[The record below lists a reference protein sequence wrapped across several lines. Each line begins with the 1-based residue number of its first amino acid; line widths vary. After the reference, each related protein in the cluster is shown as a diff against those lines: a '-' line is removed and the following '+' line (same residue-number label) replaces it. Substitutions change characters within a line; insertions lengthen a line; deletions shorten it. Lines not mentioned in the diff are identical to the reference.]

1 MSDVATHLNFVD
13 SDEAQG
19 LALGLPEPD
28 AETAP
33 SKPASEE
40 DKGSDKKTLG
50 ASIAT
55 SFARIRTEFLGSR
68 GKPTNAAAKEEP
80 PFSGTHAD
88 TDADP
93 NAPRVAEADPA
104 LRAAEKKSRTN
115 LFDPFDRYKLVTS
128 ASLAALAVATI
139 AAVALWPNG
148 GGVESGATEKGAEAG
163 LMAPASKLASV
174 PPNERGEPILEIPAE
189 SPPQRIKEEVRAFWT
204 AEEVRKASTG
214 PLTAP
219 APAAASP
226 SVVSEIGVR
235 PPPTATPEGP
245 KAAPVVAAVVAA
257 KATAAPPPA
266 LPVSVAAPV
275 AAPVATAAPATASE
289 APAKA
294 REEGI
299 KRFASLAP
307 DAPVKAEEK
316 QLEMETRLF
325 GMITELSTL
334 VRRTREEIATLQDS
348 DKRMARAIEAK
359 LNDFERRLNLG
370 EAQRS
375 LDAAKATPTSPPE
388 PASPPPAA
396 PAARPATGMK
406 GVVPASLSTKNE
418 PDTPT
423 PPARYRVQAASPG
436 LAMLAEL
443 DRSGDEIAPL
453 QIGIGAH
460 VPGYGR
466 VTKISQRGTEWV
478 VQTEKGPI
486 R

>member
-1 MSDVATHLNFVD
+1 MSDVAANLHFVD
-13 SDEAQG
+13 RDEDKG
-19 LALGLPEPD
+19 LALGLPESD

-33 SKPASEE
+33 NKPASEQ
-40 DKGSDKKTLG
+40 DGGSDKKTPA

-55 SFARIRTEFLGSR
+55 SFARIRTEFLGAR
-68 GKPTNAAAKEEP
+68 GKPTDAAAKEEP
-80 PFSGTHAD
+80 PLSGTGAN

-115 LFDPFDRYKLVTS
+115 LFEPFDRYKLVTS

-139 AAVALWPNG
+139 AAVALLPNSG
-148 GGVESGATEKGAEAG
+148 AFEGGVMEKGADAG

-174 PPNERGEPILEIPAE
+174 PPNERGVPILEIPAAA
-189 SPPQRIKEEVRAFWT
+189 PPQKI
-204 AEEVRKASTG
+204 AEEVQAFWSPEKEKDRESRKTPSA
-214 PLTAP
+214 PLAVA

-226 SVVSEIGVR
+226 VVVGEVGVR
-235 PPPTATPEGP
+235 PAPPAAPEGP
-245 KAAPVVAAVVAA
+245 KAAPVVAA
-257 KATAAPPPA
+257 KSTAAPPPA

-275 AAPVATAAPATASE
+275 AIAAPVAASE

-334 VRRTREEIATLQDS
+334 VRRTREEIASLQDS
-348 DKRMARAIEAK
+348 DKKTARAIEAK

-388 PASPPPAA
+388 QASPPAA
-396 PAARPATGMK
+396 PPSTRPAAMK

>member
-1 MSDVATHLNFVD
+1 MSDVAANLHFVER
-13 SDEAQG
+13 DEDKG
-19 LALGLPEPD
+19 LALGLPESD
-28 AETAP
+28 VETAP
-33 SKPASEE
+33 NKPASEV
-40 DKGSDKKTLG
+40 DKGSDKQTLA

-55 SFARIRTEFLGSR
+55 SFARIRTKFLSPR
-68 GKPTNAAAKEEP
+68 GKPIDAAAKEEP
-80 PFSGTHAD
+80 PLSGTGAD
-88 TDADP
+88 TDVDP

-128 ASLAALAVATI
+128 VSLAALGVATI
-139 AAVALWPNG
+139 TAVALLPNSG
-148 GGVESGATEKGAEAG
+148 AVEGGVMEKGADAG

-204 AEEVRKASTG
+204 PEEVRKASTG

-275 AAPVATAAPATASE
+275 ATAVPATASE

-299 KRFASLAP
+299 KRFASLPP

-348 DKRMARAIEAK
+348 DKRAARAIEAK

>member
-1 MSDVATHLNFVD
+1 MSDVAANLHFVE
-13 SDEAQG
+13 SDEARG
-19 LALGLPEPD
+19 LALGLPESD

-33 SKPASEE
+33 TKPSSQE
-40 DKGSDKKTLG
+40 DKGSDKQTLA

-55 SFARIRTEFLGSR
+55 GFARIRTEFLGR
-68 GKPTNAAAKEEP
+68 QGKPDDTEAKETL
-80 PFSGTHAD
+80 SD

-93 NAPRVAEADPA
+93 NAPHVAESDPA
-104 LRAAEKKSRTN
+104 LRADEKKARTN
-115 LFDPFDRYKLVTS
+115 FFDPFERYKLATS
-128 ASLAALAVATI
+128 VSLAALGVAAI
-139 AAVALWPNG
+139 AAVALLPNG
-148 GGVESGATEKGAEAG
+148 GAFEGGVTEKGVDAG
-163 LMAPASKLASV
+163 LMAPASKLAAV
-174 PPNERGEPILEIPAE
+174 PLNERVERTLEMPAT
-189 SPPQRIKEEVRAFWT
+189 SPPQKI
-204 AEEVRKASTG
+204 AEEVQAFWSPEKEKDQENRKTPSGTFAV
-214 PLTAP
+214 A
-219 APAAASP
+219 APAAAAP
-226 SVVSEIGVR
+226 VVVGEVGVR
-235 PPPTATPEGP
+235 PPTAGP
-245 KAAPVVAAVVAA
+245 KAAPVVAA
-257 KATAAPPPA
+257 KSMAAPPPA
-266 LPVSVAAPV
+266 LPASV
-275 AAPVATAAPATASE
+275 AAPVATATPFTVSE

-294 REEGI
+294 REEGV
-299 KRFASLAP
+299 KRVASLPP

-334 VRRTREEIATLQDS
+334 VRHTREEIATLQDS
-348 DKRMARAIEAK
+348 DKRSARAIEAK

-388 PASPPPAA
+388 QASPPVPP
-396 PAARPATGMK
+396 PAARPAAMK
-406 GVVPASLSTKNE
+406 GVVPASSSTKSE
-418 PDTPT
+418 PDAAT